1 VIAPKQKGFT
11 LLEIMI
17 ALLIIVVGL
26 FGVIEST
33 GNSIW
38 QSSHLKNKTIGTWV
52 AQNQIAWYRAK
63 RTWSDKSNLNGKIE
77 MANVDW
83 LWKMKIT
90 PTDDKSLR
98 RIDVEIYLDGNTELI
113 TSMTGFI
120 GQL

>member
-1 VIAPKQKGFT
+1 MIVTKFKGFT

-26 FGVIEST
+26 VGVIEST

-38 QSSHLKNKTIGTWV
+38 QSSHLKNKTLAIWV
-52 AQNQIAWYRAK
+52 AHNQIALYRAK
-63 RTWSDKSNLNGKIE
+63 RTWNDTSNLNGKTE

-83 LWKMKIT
+83 LWKMTIT

-98 RIDVEIYLDGNTELI
+98 RIDIEVYLDGHTELI